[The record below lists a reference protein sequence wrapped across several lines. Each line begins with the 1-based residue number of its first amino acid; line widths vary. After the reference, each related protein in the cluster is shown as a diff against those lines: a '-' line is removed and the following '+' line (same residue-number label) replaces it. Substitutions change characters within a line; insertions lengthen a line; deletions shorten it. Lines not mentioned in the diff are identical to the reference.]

1 MFQVEEASE
10 GPGRKKRQWEDER
23 KTTKITTSNSQ
34 QTEFKVNQ
42 GILKRAQS
50 VRRRVQ
56 NNATCHTEKRA
67 ASGKISN
74 TNNSS
79 ARGGRGWEML
89 DPVLRK
95 QEGDLTRPEV
105 VLRGCF
111 GCKHRGC
118 SLHLAAT
125 IVLPNL
131 HGSFVFFGCR
141 QMVLKPTVLCLWMP
155 DFLKQDSTV
164 LSDNV

>member
-95 QEGDLTRPEV
+95 QEGDLTRPEGAK
-105 VLRGCF
+105 LCF
-111 GCKHRGC
+111 GGALGANTGAAPSTSQPPLC
-118 SLHLAAT
+118 SPTYTAA
-125 IVLPNL
+125 
-131 HGSFVFFGCR
+131 
-141 QMVLKPTVLCLWMP
+141 
-155 DFLKQDSTV
+155 
-164 LSDNV
+164 LSSSGVGKWI

>member
-1 MFQVEEASE
+1 
-10 GPGRKKRQWEDER
+10 
-23 KTTKITTSNSQ
+23 
-34 QTEFKVNQ
+34 
-42 GILKRAQS
+42 
-50 VRRRVQ
+50 
-56 NNATCHTEKRA
+56 
-67 ASGKISN
+67 
-74 TNNSS
+74 
-79 ARGGRGWEML
+79 ML

-131 HGSFVFFGCR
+131 HGSFVFFRCR
-141 QMVLKPTVLCLWMP
+141 QMDLKPTVRCLWMP